1 MNPIEALAWYYRED
15 CEAVAMG
22 ILESVFDR
30 PAADVLGISTEQ
42 AKKDVK
48 KFVKPIDDV
57 EDWEDN

>member
-30 PAADVLGISTEQ
+30 PAADVLGISAQQ
-42 AKKDVK
+42 AE
-48 KFVKPIDDV
+48 IDV
-57 EDWEDN
+57 EKFIRKNEED